1 MKKIYFIILAVAA
14 VALTSCEMALN
25 NAGKNLSIGLMAQLA
40 VDMRGLSVEECDSLM
55 RDNQFHAIG
64 ALREEGLTTWER
76 DSVGTIMRTITPS
89 GYSTI
94 TAVATYKDY
103 NALCARMWLT
113 TLYGVAGAKAQF
125 KGNVDNKDVTTY
137 EDVRSVINT
146 EHEFLQA
153 IFSEDDKQAELRI
166 TYMDGEYQYIFRLN
180 N

>member
-1 MKKIYFIILAVAA
+1 MKKMYIAILMAV
-14 VALTSCEMALN
+14 VALTSCEKILN
-25 NAGKNLSIGLMAQLA
+25 NAEKNLNTDLMAQLA

-55 RDNQFHAIG
+55 RDNEFHAIG